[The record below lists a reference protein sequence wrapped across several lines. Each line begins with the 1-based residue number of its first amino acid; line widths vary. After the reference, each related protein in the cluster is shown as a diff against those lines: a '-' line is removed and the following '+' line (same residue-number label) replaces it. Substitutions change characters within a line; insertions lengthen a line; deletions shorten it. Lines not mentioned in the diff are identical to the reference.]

1 METPTQD
8 SQRSNNAAEK
18 RPAEHEAANS
28 APKTA
33 RIALAGAAL
42 SSAGDSPGPAA
53 SAGSAGPAGGS
64 PPQSRASPAAPLAA
78 PLAVERFV
86 TRAKAFVAPPGVS
99 LDAVKKAEAA
109 ALAANTFTKKVV
121 EKDMQDNFRC
131 FVQVYKEGAYW
142 TLEENA
148 WKEVSTPSYKL
159 HFSSSA
165 GVLILPSFDPESLLY
180 KMIPFGKEEPT
191 IRDCDN
197 CGVFEMA
204 AGGSLEWNYDREVN
218 YFCGNERASFIVVKI
233 PDISA
238 GCHCGRM
245 SSDYVEKI
253 VRAKFFIG
261 PDEKKHKPCWYNGT
275 IVENERDSW
284 KLAANAGEAMYKTLF
299 NNYIILQSDYVK
311 LAQHSREV
319 ETNNSKIIKDYFDT
333 HKAMTELQEKC
344 DRMKTANQNMAAA
357 LCEIH
362 KAMECAICL
371 ETLGGDAACSMGIP
385 CGHVVH
391 TECHEK
397 QKKKSVCA
405 HCQGKVLSWH
415 PFHGFTTTCTALKRF
430 DFIAPE

>member
-1 METPTQD
+1 METPTED

-18 RPAEHEAANS
+18 RPAEQEAANP

-42 SSAGDSPGPAA
+42 SSAGGAAGPAA

-64 PPQSRASPAAPLAA
+64 PPQSRASPAAPLA
-78 PLAVERFV
+78 VERFF
-86 TRAKAFVAPPGVS
+86 TRAKAFVPPPGVS
-99 LDAVKKAEAA
+99 LDAAKKAEAA

-121 EKDMQDNFRC
+121 EKDNFRC

-148 WKEVSTPSYKL
+148 WKEVSAPSYKL

-165 GVLILPSFDPESLLY
+165 GLLILPSFDPESLLY

-191 IRDCDN
+191 IRDSDN
-197 CGVFEMA
+197 CGVYEMA
-204 AGGSLEWNYDREVN
+204 AGSSLEWKFDREVN
-218 YFCGNERASFIVVKI
+218 YFCVNERVSFIVVKI
-233 PDISA
+233 PDSPA
-238 GCHCGRM
+238 ACHWGHM
-245 SSDYVEKI
+245 TSDDVENI

-284 KLAANAGEAMYKTLF
+284 KLAANAGEAMYTTLF
-299 NNYIILQSDYVK
+299 NNYIALQSDYVK
-311 LAQHSREV
+311 LARQSHEL
-319 ETNNSKIIKDYFDT
+319 ETNNSKIIKDHFDL

-344 DRMKTANQNMAAA
+344 DRMKNDNQNMAAA
-357 LCEIH
+357 LCEIN
-362 KAMECAICL
+362 KSMECAICL

-397 QKKKSVCA
+397 QKKKGVCA
-405 HCQGKVLSWH
+405 QCQCKVSSWL

-430 DFIAPE
+430 DFTAPE